1 MDITWN
7 HPNSDNIDSVSQVW
21 SHQTVSQ
28 QNEMGGLGLG
38 SGLGLELGSH
48 SIYLMH
54 GGLCI
59 FHEVGEVFYSFN
71 IYEQIEVKQ

>member
-1 MDITWN
+1 M
-7 HPNSDNIDSVSQVW
+7 
-21 SHQTVSQ
+21 SQ